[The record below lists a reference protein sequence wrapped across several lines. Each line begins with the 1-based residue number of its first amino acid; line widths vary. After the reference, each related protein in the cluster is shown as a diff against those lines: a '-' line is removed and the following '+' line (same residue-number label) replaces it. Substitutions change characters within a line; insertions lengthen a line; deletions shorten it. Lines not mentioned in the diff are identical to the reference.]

1 MDNTRPR
8 PVDTAH
14 GVRLLVATAAAALAA
29 ALVGQALLR
38 MPPDE
43 LRRFVAYLAVSGL
56 ATIALALLVGQV
68 FERMAGLT
76 LVRRLFIGVG
86 IAAIVGLLNVLVA
99 AWLMFISTSHDLL
112 LLVALLLFSSLLTV
126 LFTLTTVSGASRGMD
141 RVAKAIGQL
150 TLGNYA
156 YRLPVLGRDEVGRL
170 SAEVNDLAAR
180 LEEAR
185 EQQQALDRERRQLTV
200 AVSHDLR
207 TPLASIRAMVEAL
220 ADGVVG
226 SPNERERYYGLMGR
240 EVDRLAAMLD
250 DLFDLSRLDAGAFPL
265 DRRPIPLEEV
275 VADVVDGMQ
284 LRAERKGLVL
294 RLSVTGE
301 LPVLALDGTQM
312 QRVVANLVRN
322 ALEHTP
328 SGGSID
334 VSLERHRHD
343 VRLQVRDTGEGI
355 PAADVQRIWQRF
367 YRGEPSRHKGQGN
380 DGGSGLGLAIVKGIV
395 EAHGGVVGVQSQPG
409 TGATFTV
416 TLPMAEAATRSR

>member
-1 MDNTRPR
+1 MDNARPQ
-8 PVDTAH
+8 PAETLH
-14 GVRLLVATAAAALAA
+14 GLRLLVATAAAALAA

-43 LRRFVAYLAVSGL
+43 LRSFVAYLVVAGL
-56 ATIALALLVGQV
+56 ATIAVALLVGKIM
-68 FERMAGLT
+68 ERLTSLT
-76 LVRRLFIGVG
+76 LLRRLVIGVG
-86 IAAIVGLLNVLVA
+86 IAAFVGVVNVLGA

-141 RVAKAIGQL
+141 RVAKGIGQL
-150 TLGNYA
+150 ALGNYSQ
-156 YRLPVLGRDEVGRL
+156 RLPVPGRDEVGRL

-180 LEEAR
+180 LEKAR
-185 EQQQALDRERRQLTV
+185 QQQQALDRERRQLTV

-226 SPNERERYYGLMGR
+226 SPNERERYYGLMRR
-240 EVDRLAAMLD
+240 EVDRLAGMLD

-284 LRAERKGLVL
+284 FQAERKGVVL
-294 RLSVTGE
+294 HLNAPRP
-301 LPVLALDGTQM
+301 LPKLWLDGTQM

-328 SGGSID
+328 SGGMID
-334 VSLERHRHD
+334 VTLGTVGDGVQLE
-343 VRLQVRDTGEGI
+343 VRDTGEGV
-355 PAADVQRIWQRF
+355 PVEDLERIWERF
-367 YRGEPSRHKGQGN
+367 YRGDPSRQKGPGH

-395 EAHGGVVGVQSQPG
+395 EAHGGAVGVQSQPG
-409 TGATFTV
+409 RGAMFTV
-416 TLPMAEAATRSR
+416 RLPRHTSC